1 MATKAKVSE
10 KPKSTVKKTNN
21 QKNTK
26 AVHKSDRLSKR
37 NTSMDI
43 IRVVAVFFVVSIH
56 FFLNNGYYSETHIGI
71 SMYIM
76 CTMRTLFATCI
87 PLFLILTGYLMSKKT
102 LCKRYYLGLV
112 RILLIYVMSSIA
124 CLIFKIKY
132 IYMEFDFKTAVLE
145 FLEFKMAPYGWYIE
159 LYIGLFFLIPF
170 FNIMYNALNTQKSKK
185 ALLVTFFV
193 ISILP
198 TAFNIFSFTG
208 EELWYNPSTLD
219 SISKVFPNWWEGLYP
234 FAFYFIGCYIR
245 EYGLRIKTP
254 VAIIL
259 LLVSIAGFGAFNFFR
274 SYNTTFE
281 YGKYISWQGIE
292 PFVMAVLIFTLLSRI
307 KANKM
312 PRWLRW
318 ILWKMSDSAL
328 GIYLLS
334 YIFDAIAYPIL
345 LNNVPVMTDRLK
357 YYFVIVP
364 IVFLGSL
371 VLSLLLNIILKLLGF
386 VAQQFK
392 DIFAVLSSDTPQENV
407 ENEN

>member
-1 MATKAKVSE
+1 MATKAKTLE
-10 KPKSTVKKTNN
+10 KPKAIANN
-21 QKNTK
+21 TRSVNK
-26 AVHKSDRLSKR
+26 ADKLGRR

-43 IRVVAVFFVVSIH
+43 IRTVAVFFVVSIH
-56 FFLNNGYYSETHIGI
+56 FFLNNGYYSESHVGI

-76 CTMRTLFATCI
+76 CTMRTLFTACI

-102 LCKRYYLGLV
+102 LCKGYYLGLV
-112 RILLIYVMSSIA
+112 RILLIYIMSSIA
-124 CLIFKIKY
+124 CVLFKIKY
-132 IYMEFDFKTAVLE
+132 VFLEIDFKTAVLE
-145 FLEFKMAPYGWYIE
+145 LLSFKMAPYSWYIE
-159 LYIGLFFLIPF
+159 MYIGLFLLIPF
-170 FNIMYNALNTQKSKK
+170 FNIMYNGLNTQKNKK
-185 ALLVTFFV
+185 ALLVTFFI

-208 EELWYNPSTLD
+208 EEVWYNPDTLA
-219 SISKVFPNWWEGLYP
+219 SISKIFPDWWEMLYP
-234 FAFYFIGCYIR
+234 FAFYFVGCYIR
-245 EYGLRIKTP
+245 EYGLKIKTP

-274 SYNTTFE
+274 SYHTVFE
-281 YGKYISWQGIE
+281 DSKYISWQGIE
-292 PFVMAVLIFTLLSRI
+292 PFIMAVLIFTLLSRI
-307 KANKM
+307 KADKL

-318 ILWKMSDSAL
+318 ILWKVSDSAL

-334 YIFDAIAYPIL
+334 YIFDTMAYPIL
-345 LNNVPVMTDRLK
+345 LSRVPVMTDRLK

-364 IVFLGSL
+364 VVFIGSM

-392 DIFAVLSSDTPQENV
+392 DIFAVLKSDTPQENT